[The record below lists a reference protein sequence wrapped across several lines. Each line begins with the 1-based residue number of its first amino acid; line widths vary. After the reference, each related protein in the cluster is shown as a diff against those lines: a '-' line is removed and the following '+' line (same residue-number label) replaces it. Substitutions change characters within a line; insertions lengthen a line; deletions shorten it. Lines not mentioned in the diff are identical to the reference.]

1 MVKTKRLAGIKAGRR
16 ALQRNRKITYSL
28 KNDIMLKSEK
38 NQPVQHH
45 GYFEVAPGVWGMK
58 DIFVN
63 LYMIRDNESDNW
75 VLVDTGLKG
84 SRNKILK
91 MAKDLFGDKPPSAII
106 LTHGHFDHTGT
117 ADTLAHEWKTQ
128 VYAHYLEFPYLSG
141 ISSYPP
147 PDPSV
152 GGGLM
157 SALSPFYR
165 SEPIDISSY
174 LVALPENNEVPFL
187 SGWRYLHTPGHAPGH
202 VSLFRESDRVLI
214 AGDAFVTTKQ
224 ESFISTI
231 TQKQKISGPP
241 MYFTCDWDAAEKSVR
256 LLAALDP
263 AVAATGHGKPFSG
276 SEMKDQLTKLAGDF
290 RNEALPTHGRYVEDP
305 AITDASG
312 VLYIPPKISSGI
324 SKWMIAAGIVLT
336 GVLVAG
342 IVHTVKSNHRH

>member
-1 MVKTKRLAGIKAGRR
+1 M
-16 ALQRNRKITYSL
+16 
-28 KNDIMLKSEK
+28 
-38 NQPVQHH
+38 
-45 GYFEVAPGVWGMK
+45 
-58 DIFVN
+58 
-63 LYMIRDNESDNW
+63 
-75 VLVDTGLKG
+75 
-84 SRNKILK
+84 K
-91 MAKDLFGDKPPSAII
+91 MAKDLFGEQAPSAII

-117 ADTLAHEWKTQ
+117 VDTLAHEWKVQ

-141 ISSYPP
+141 ISAYPP

-174 LVALPENNEVPFL
+174 LVALPETSEVPFL

-202 VSLFRESDRVLI
+202 ISLFRDEDRLLI

-241 MYFTCDWDAAEKSVR
+241 MYFTCDWDAAENSVR
-256 LLAALDP
+256 QLAALDP
-263 AVAATGHGKPFSG
+263 AIAATGHGKPFSG
-276 SEMKDQLTKLAGDF
+276 TEMKEQLKKLAEDF
-290 RNEALPTHGRYVEDP
+290 RNQALPEQGRYVDDP
-305 AITDASG
+305 AVTDASG
-312 VLYIPPKISSGI
+312 ILYIPGKKSESM

-336 GVLVAG
+336 GLLVAG
-342 IVHTVKSNHRH
+342 IVHTAKSNHRRK